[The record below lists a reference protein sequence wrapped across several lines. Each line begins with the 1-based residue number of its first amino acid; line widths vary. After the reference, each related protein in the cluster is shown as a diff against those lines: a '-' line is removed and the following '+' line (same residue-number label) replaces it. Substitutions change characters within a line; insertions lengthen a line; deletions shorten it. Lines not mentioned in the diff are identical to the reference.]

1 MKDSDKNNNSQIT
14 RRGFLPLLGGG
25 LILPLFGFGKPN
37 TEILGEKDEFQTLLK
52 PDGTTVHVRK
62 SIVEQ
67 SKIVEKNISNESLL
81 GWLKKSKNHGK

>member
-1 MKDSDKNNNSQIT
+1 MKEENNNKSQIT

-37 TEILGEKDEFQTLLK
+37 TEILGEKEEYQTLLK
-52 PDGTTVHVRK
+52 PDGTTVHVKK
-62 SIVEQ
+62 SVVEK

-81 GWLKKSKNHGK
+81 VWLKKSK